1 MDLRAITKLVDAFC
15 WMSCRILD
23 LGAEYRAWCAIRHFC
38 LGVLDEIGA
47 PAPSTP
53 SSVIDAG
60 SSVRNALAAAKT
72 AAKEG
77 IQARRA
83 SVNDGHHIAVKVP
96 TVEHQHVESGGIQE

>member
-1 MDLRAITKLVDAFC
+1 MRSAGC
-15 WMSCRILD
+15 H
-23 LGAEYRAWCAIRHFC
+23 AEFLIWVPSIGHGCAIRHFC

-60 SSVRNALAAAKT
+60 SSVGNALAAAKT